1 MNKILIKCLL
11 AAVVLLGSA
20 VWFQYRHTVRLKT
33 ERDRCLSNT
42 AALLSEVKRMQVD
55 SATMALDAKTLQLTL
70 DEYKR
75 FRAED
80 AATIKRLG
88 VKVKNLEAAARHQLE
103 VTGPIDAIVRDTII
117 IRDTVPILRQ
127 KVEMLTPHIE
137 LTGIIEEERLK
148 GSIRVP
154 VTLNQVVWVEYKGFW
169 FWKRVRAVHQTIS
182 SDNPYVDIRYS
193 EYIRVT
199 KTRR

>member
-1 MNKILIKCLL
+1 MNKILVKCLL
-11 AAVVLLGSA
+11 VAVVLLGGA
-20 VWFQYRHTVRLKT
+20 IWLQYRYTVRLKS
-33 ERDRCLSNT
+33 ERDRYLSNT
-42 AALLSEVKRMQVD
+42 TALLSEVKRMQVD

-88 VKVKNLEAAARHQLE
+88 IKVKNLEAAARHDME

-117 IRDTVPILRQ
+117 IRDTAPILRQ

-137 LTGIIEEERLK
+137 LSGIIEDERLK
-148 GSIRVP
+148 GSIRIP
-154 VTLNQVVWVEYKGFW
+154 VTLNQAVWVEYRGWW
-169 FWKRVRAVHQTIS
+169 FWKRVKALHQTIS
-182 SDNPYVDIRYS
+182 SDNPYVEIKYS
-193 EYIRVT
+193 EYI
-199 KTRR
+199 KIK

>member
-1 MNKILIKCLL
+1 MNKILVKCLL
-11 AAVVLLGSA
+11 VAVVLLGGA
-20 VWFQYRHTVRLKT
+20 VWLQYRYTVRLKS
-33 ERDRCLSNT
+33 ERDRYLSNT
-42 AALLSEVKRMQVD
+42 TALLSEVKRMQVD

-88 VKVKNLEAAARHQLE
+88 IKVKNLEAAARHDME

-117 IRDTVPILRQ
+117 IRDTAPILRQ

-137 LTGIIEEERLK
+137 LSGIIEDERLK
-148 GSIRVP
+148 GSIRIP
-154 VTLNQVVWVEYKGFW
+154 VTLNQAVWVEYRGW
-169 FWKRVRAVHQTIS
+169 WCWKRVKALHQTIS
-182 SDNPYVDIRYS
+182 SDNPYVEIKYS
-193 EYIRVT
+193 EYI
-199 KTRR
+199 KIK

>member
-1 MNKILIKCLL
+1 MNKILAKCLL
-11 AAVVLLGSA
+11 VAVVLLGGA
-20 VWFQYRHTVRLKT
+20 VWLQYRYTLRLKS
-33 ERDRCLSNT
+33 ERDRYLSNT
-42 AALLSEVKRMQVD
+42 TALLSEVKRMRVD

-103 VTGPIDAIVRDTII
+103 VTGPIDAMVRDTVI

-137 LTGIIEEERLK
+137 LSGIIEDERLK
-148 GSIRVP
+148 GSIRIP
-154 VTLNQVVWVEYKGFW
+154 VTLNQAVWVEYRGWW
-169 FWKRVRAVHQTIS
+169 FWKRVKAVHQTIS
-182 SDNPYVDIRYS
+182 SDNPYVEIKYS
-193 EYIRVT
+193 EYIRI
-199 KTRR
+199 K

>member
-1 MNKILIKCLL
+1 MNKILVKCLL
-11 AAVVLLGSA
+11 VAVVLLGGA
-20 VWFQYRHTVRLKT
+20 VWLQYRYTVRLKS
-33 ERDRCLSNT
+33 ERDRYLSNT
-42 AALLSEVKRMQVD
+42 TALLSEVKRMQVD

-88 VKVKNLEAAARHQLE
+88 IKVKNLEAAARHE
-103 VTGPIDAIVRDTII
+103 MEIAGPIDAAVRDTVI

-137 LTGIIEEERLK
+137 LSGIIEDERLK
-148 GSIRVP
+148 GSIRIP
-154 VTLNQVVWVEYKGFW
+154 VTLNQAVWVEYRGWW
-169 FWKRVRAVHQTIS
+169 FWKRVKAVHQSIF
-182 SDNPYVDIRYS
+182 SDNPYVEIKYS
-193 EYIRVT
+193 EYI
-199 KTRR
+199 KIK